1 MEFKV
6 GDVVVWK
13 KRHGDTLLVVTSERA
28 SHACGLNFLGSKNR
42 AGYAFYDE
50 LTLAHNPA
58 TEKKARKDDSGKPRF
73 DILFSVR
80 GLDDIAA
87 VFTSGG
93 QKYGDDFN
101 WRKSSGSDSS
111 SFRNRLL
118 AATLRHLYR
127 HCTGEKLD
135 KQSGK
140 PHLAHACAN
149 ILMIMDLENT
159 NE

>member
-6 GDVVVWK
+6 GDVVIWK
-13 KRHGDTLLVVTSERA
+13 KQYNHHLLVISQVTGKTCDLKFIGGQVAAGWAYLHELEFA
-28 SHACGLNFLGSKNR
+28 SKP
-42 AGYAFYDE
+42 E
-50 LTLAHNPA
+50 
-58 TEKKARKDDSGKPRF
+58 EKKARKDDSGKPRF

-101 WRKSSGSDSS
+101 WRKSAGSDSN

>member
-6 GDVVVWK
+6 GDVVLCRQ
-13 KRHGDTLLVVTSERA
+13 RHGEKLLFISKLDLNAAQLMFLGTKEYA
-28 SHACGLNFLGSKNR
+28 GFNFLK
-42 AGYAFYDE
+42 DLE
-50 LTLAHNPA
+50 LAAKPG
-58 TEKKARKDDSGKPRF
+58 EKKARKDDSGKPRF

-93 QKYGDDFN
+93 KKYGDDFN
-101 WRKSSGSDSS
+101 WRKSAGSDSG